1 MNRLAKPRKAEDD
14 LGRQSKQVA
23 EDERELV
30 APDRLTQL
38 AEPVTQG
45 QPYLSGSNRTL
56 RSEVLNFHRQNQCPS
71 RPRSAYS
78 HRKAFSREAVKS
90 PVEFSV
96 HSASAVVQLPSESP
110 RNAGQPPSLSCA
122 FSRNRMAAL
131 LFACLSGA
139 SASSAKHVASRL
151 SCTESK
157 YAHPPDFICRDLSV
171 SASDEMRS
179 DQSPGAIVILAN
191 FTTCAARLFLARRP
205 AGCGRARHVALTS
218 WQGPEPGTE
227 RSPRSCN
234 AVSDCGTRSCRRFFR

>member
-1 MNRLAKPRKAEDD
+1 MRFSDSSERLQTVNCSMAMMLKAV
-14 LGRQSKQVA
+14 GM
-23 EDERELV
+23 
-30 APDRLTQL
+30 TQL

-45 QPYLSGSNRTL
+45 QPYLSGSKRTL

-78 HRKAFSREAVKS
+78 HRKALSRAAVKS

-110 RNAGQPPSLSCA
+110 RNAGQPPSVSCD
-122 FSRNRMAAL
+122 FSRNKIAAL
-131 LFACLSGA
+131 LLACLSGA

-157 YAHPPDFICRDLSV
+157 YAHPPDFVCRDFSV

-179 DQSPGAIVILAN
+179 DQRRGHFDPCEFHYVRNAAVFGATPGWLWTSEA
-191 FTTCAARLFLARRP
+191 CRLNQLARS
-205 AGCGRARHVALTS
+205 RARKRTFASIL
-218 WQGPEPGTE
+218 
-227 RSPRSCN
+227 
-234 AVSDCGTRSCRRFFR
+234 